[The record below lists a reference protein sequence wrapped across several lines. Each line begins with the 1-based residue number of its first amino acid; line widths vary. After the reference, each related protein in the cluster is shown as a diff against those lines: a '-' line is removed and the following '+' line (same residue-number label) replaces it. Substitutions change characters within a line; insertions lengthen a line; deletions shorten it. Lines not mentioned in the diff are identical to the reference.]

1 MLAYVFWHWPL
12 PEIAAQTYQEDLIA
26 YHRTLSAH
34 RPDGFRHTR
43 VLQMEQASWL
53 ERNAETYED
62 WHLVD
67 NSAALDP
74 LNERAVSGPCQE
86 PHRRIARWTQGGTGG
101 LYHLVFGDAD
111 LSIVHFAY
119 RFNKPAGMTYVALY
133 ELLQPL
139 KEEGKGTLWTRHMS
153 LGPGPEFCLHSS
165 DALMLPEV
173 LSALDI
179 PVQQLC
185 FTLDRD

>member
-12 PEIAAQTYQEDLIA
+12 TGVEAHTYQEDLIS
-26 YHRTLSAH
+26 YHRTLYAH
-34 RPDGFRHTR
+34 KPGGFHHTR
-43 VLQMEQASWL
+43 VLLMEQASWL
-53 ERNAETYED
+53 ERDEQTYED
-62 WHLVD
+62 WHVVE

-86 PHRRIARWTQGGTGG
+86 PHRLIARWTQGGAGG

-111 LSIVHFAY
+111 LSVVRFAY
-119 RFNKPAGMTYVALY
+119 RFSKPAGMTYGALY

-139 KEEGKGTLWTRHMS
+139 VQEVRGTLWTRQMN

-165 DALMLPEV
+165 EALVFPDVLPT
-173 LSALDI
+173 LKI
-179 PVQQLC
+179 PVQQIC
-185 FTLDRD
+185 FTLDR